1 MLNLIFNPNIDTT
14 VIIISV
20 SIASVGLALSW
31 YNGYTANYLLS
42 RVRQV
47 EATRAQEN
55 LPNEVT
61 LTPEDFKQNPELA
74 EILEVTDV
82 DNNLN
87 LHLETVEHLEY
98 LEHHQDTPKGIMEN
112 IEVIGYYLSTVSNFV
127 FEIFNF
133 LSENF
138 FHLF

>member
-1 MLNLIFNPNIDTT
+1 MLNLLLNQNIDNT

-31 YNGYTANYLLS
+31 YNGYTANYFLS
-42 RVRQV
+42 KFRQV
-47 EATRAQEN
+47 EDSRAQEN

-87 LHLETVEHLEY
+87 LHLETQEHLEY
-98 LEHHQDTPKGIMEN
+98 LEHQDSIGFINN
-112 IEVIGYYLSTVSNFV
+112 IEAIGGYLSYVFNFV
-127 FEIFNF
+127 FETFNF
-133 LSENF
+133 LYENF